1 MQIETPKPIRLLCL
15 LLSVLTG
22 VVALAGVALLPLS
35 DDDRVW
41 FGVAFQSFSLLA
53 SVYGVLV
60 GLGRLK
66 GTPALTMLTTGG
78 MVFVAATLSEKSLSG
93 LLANERVDPTTIGG
107 VSVLPFALLQA
118 AMGMAFIGLSALTVL
133 IRRPRASM
141 PYFFRGIAFG
151 VPVVLILGA
160 LSVRGVRDP
169 IMGLGKPVLVALL
182 VLGGIFLGA
191 LVAISG
197 HLLIRAFE
205 VGQMD
210 DGAAEPR

>member
-107 VSVLPFALLQA
+107 VSVLPFALLLA
-118 AMGMAFIGLSALTVL
+118 LAFFARPGHRDRLSGCQGRTSARGGVTPPQPWASGLL
-133 IRRPRASM
+133 
-141 PYFFRGIAFG
+141 
-151 VPVVLILGA
+151 
-160 LSVRGVRDP
+160 
-169 IMGLGKPVLVALL
+169 
-182 VLGGIFLGA
+182 LGG
-191 LVAISG
+191 
-197 HLLIRAFE
+197 
-205 VGQMD
+205 
-210 DGAAEPR
+210 